1 MLNAYASVL
10 LLPPLS
16 LLLLAAAGWLVIRS
30 RPRLARG
37 LIGASLVLFYFAAS
51 PYFADQALK
60 SLEASPL
67 RSPDPDAQAIVV
79 LGSGTYFNA
88 PEYGGDTVTPFA
100 LQRVRYAAKLQQETG
115 KPLLAAGGNPGGGEP
130 EALFMKKVLEQE
142 FNIPVRW
149 TETRSRSTRENAR
162 FASAILKEAG
172 ISRIYLVTHSW
183 HIPRAAREFER
194 AGIAVTPAPTDFS
207 TRGELTLLHFLPNAR
222 ALVKTYYAL
231 HEALGLAW
239 YWLTA
244 NLEH

>member
-1 MLNAYASVL
+1 MTAYASVL
-10 LLPPLS
+10 LLPPFS
-16 LLLLAAAGWLVIRS
+16 LLLLAAAGWFVIRS
-30 RPRLARG
+30 RPRLARA
-37 LIGASLVLFYFAAS
+37 LIGASLVLFYFAAT

-60 SLEASPL
+60 TLEAAPL
-67 RSPDPDAQAIVV
+67 HHFDPNVQAIVV

-100 LQRVRYAAKLQQETG
+100 LQRVRYAAKLQRETG
-115 KPLLAAGGNPGGGEP
+115 KPLLAAGGNPRGGEP
-130 EALFMKKVLEQE
+130 EAIFMKRVLERE
-142 FNIPVRW
+142 FDIPVRW
-149 TETRSRSTRENAR
+149 TETRSRTTRENALL
-162 FASAILKEAG
+162 ASAILKEAG

-194 AGIAVTPAPTDFS
+194 AGLVVTAAPTDFS
-207 TRGELTLLHFLPNAR
+207 TPGELSLLHFLPNAR

-244 NLEH
+244 NLKA